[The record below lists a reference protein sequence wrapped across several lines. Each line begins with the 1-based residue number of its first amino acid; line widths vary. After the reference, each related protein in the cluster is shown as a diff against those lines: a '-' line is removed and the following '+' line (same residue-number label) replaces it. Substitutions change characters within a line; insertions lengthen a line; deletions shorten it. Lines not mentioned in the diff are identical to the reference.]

1 MNYYGMYSLIKDY
14 NIHHHPGLINYLYSM
29 NKQQAIKDFKYTQ
42 LPAIKATEAK
52 QPANTGIDIPLR
64 QQSWIDYV
72 DSLHRYRDITTS
84 QAQTW
89 QHPAGLLTW

>member
-1 MNYYGMYSLIKDY
+1 MNYYGIYSFMDY
-14 NIHHHPGLINYLYSM
+14 NIHHHPGLINYLYNM
-29 NKQQAIKDFKYTQ
+29 NKQQAIQDFKSIH
-42 LPAIKATEAK
+42 LPAIKAIEVK

-72 DSLHRYRDITTS
+72 DRLHKDRDITTR

-89 QHPAGLLTW
+89 LHPAGLLTW